1 MLSVLN
7 VFSLTRVDIY
17 FYYINKSALLHRKEG
32 REGGGGRESQG
43 RREEEGG
50 GGRKFLFLI
59 PTQDTESSQGWLPT
73 ESPEASQ
80 VGEDHHL
87 LQPLPPPLTAD

>member
-43 RREEEGG
+43 RREEEKEEGEEGG
-50 GGRKFLFLI
+50 NFSFSSPLR
-59 PTQDTESSQGWLPT
+59 TQNLAKAGFPLNHLRHLR
-73 ESPEASQ
+73 
-80 VGEDHHL
+80 VGKTTISFSLSHHH
-87 LQPLPPPLTAD
+87 